1 MYQAI
6 VVHKKEKI
14 MHQFD
19 ILGLYM
25 LILLFLE
32 LVSLIVIKF
41 RKVYLFIAVL
51 LISLLS
57 ALFFR
62 IDWDF
67 VGENKD
73 SIITGKLFF
82 LIIGITNLISLI
94 MILIS
99 TGFRYLRKRM
109 KNKNAIQQCV

>member
-1 MYQAI
+1 
-6 VVHKKEKI
+6 

-32 LVSLIVIKF
+32 LVSLIVFKF
-41 RKVYLFIAVL
+41 KKGYLFIAVL

-57 ALFFR
+57 VLFFR

-73 SIITGKLFF
+73 LIITGNLFF
-82 LIIGITNLISLI
+82 LIIGFTNFISLI

-99 TGFRYLRKRM
+99 TGFRYLRKRII
-109 KNKNAIQQCV
+109 NKNAIQHTI